1 MQTPKVTV
9 IIPTYNR
16 ENFVGEAVMSIID
29 QTYSNWECII
39 VDDNSTDRSLEK
51 ISSLI
56 QGDDRFIIVV
66 KDKSLGRGA
75 QRSRNL
81 GLQRATG
88 RYVLFLDSDD
98 LLSPA
103 CIAGRVSFME
113 QHPGVT
119 FSIFPGLRFKK
130 EPYDSLT
137 IISTYRGNDPIKAF
151 LEFNTPWTIINC
163 IWRREELLRRN
174 LCFNE
179 QVMGF
184 QDIDFHLHAL
194 FKGMTHEMARS
205 EPDCFWREQQY
216 DNIGKHLA
224 DESFVHSHVFLV
236 NKIKKSIVT
245 LEKGTERYEKSLRRF
260 ILFILRMQ
268 LAKRKF
274 ASFELFLQNMID
286 KGLLNGIPVIVL
298 RLLAHLYKISEE
310 SSPLITRWI
319 FFFYKITLLGA
330 LPFCKL
336 NKHFLIHKY
345 KKMPQTGKP

>member
-1 MQTPKVTV
+1 
-9 IIPTYNR
+9 
-16 ENFVGEAVMSIID
+16 MSIVA

-39 VDDNSTDRSLEK
+39 IDDNSTDRTLEK
-51 ISSLI
+51 IRHLVH
-56 QGDDRFIIVV
+56 GDDRFIIVV
-66 KDKSLGRGA
+66 KDKSHGRGA

-98 LLSPA
+98 LLSPT
-103 CIAGRVSFME
+103 CIAGRVNFME
-113 QHPGVT
+113 QHPGAACG
-119 FSIFPGLRFKK
+119 IFPGLRFK
-130 EPYDSLT
+130 EVPYDTLT

-163 IWRREELLRRN
+163 IWRREALLRNN

-184 QDIDFHLHAL
+184 QDIDFHLQAL
-194 FKGMTHEMARS
+194 FLGMPHEIARS

-224 DESFVHSHVFLV
+224 DDSFVHSHVFLV
-236 NKIKKSIVT
+236 NKIKESIGA
-245 LEKGTERYEKSLRRF
+245 ENKRKKGYDKSLRRF

-268 LAKRKF
+268 LTKKKF
-274 ASFELFLQNMID
+274 ISFELFLHNMVD
-286 KGLLNGIPVIVL
+286 KGLLNGIPVLVL
-298 RLLAHLYKISEE
+298 RLLSHLLKISKE

-319 FFFYKITLLGA
+319 FFLYKITLLGA
-330 LPFCKL
+330 LPFCKM
-336 NKHFLIHKY
+336 NKHFLVHKY
-345 KKMPQTGKP
+345 KRLPQIGKP